1 MIENISFNSA
11 GFKEILE
18 SEGVREL
25 VQDTAQEIADRANAN
40 NGGDGFEV
48 KVQHLGYGGGRWGA
62 FISSKDQKAA
72 QAESEDKALTRALNA

>member
-1 MIENISFNSA
+1 MEIVFNSA

-25 VQDTAQEIADRANAN
+25 VQDTAQEIANKANEN
-40 NGGDGFEV
+40 YGGDGYEV

-62 FISSKDQKAA
+62 FITSKDKKAA
-72 QAESEDKALTRALNA
+72 QAESEDKALTRALNL

>member
-1 MIENISFNSA
+1 MEIVFNSA

-25 VQDTAQEIADRANAN
+25 VQDTAQEIADKANEN
-40 NGGDGFEV
+40 YGGDGFEV

-62 FISSKDQKAA
+62 FITSKDNKAA
-72 QAESEDKALTRALNA
+72 QAESEDKALTRALNI

>member
-1 MIENISFNSA
+1 MEIVFNSA

-25 VQDTAQEIADRANAN
+25 VQDTAQEIANKANEN
-40 NGGDGFEV
+40 YGGDGYEV

-62 FISSKDQKAA
+62 FISSKDKKAA
-72 QAESEDKALTRALNA
+72 QAESEDKALTRALNL

>member
-1 MIENISFNSA
+1 MEIVFNSA

-25 VQDTAQEIADRANAN
+25 VQDTAQEIADKANEN
-40 NGGDGFEV
+40 YGGDGFEV

-62 FISSKDQKAA
+62 FITSKDNKAA
-72 QAESEDKALTRALNA
+72 QAESEDKALTRALHI

>member
-1 MIENISFNSA
+1 MEIVFNSA

-25 VQDTAQEIADRANAN
+25 VQDTAQEIANKANEN
-40 NGGDGFEV
+40 YGGDGYEV

-62 FISSKDQKAA
+62 FISSKDNKAA
-72 QAESEDKALTRALNA
+72 QAESEDKALTRALNL

>member
-1 MIENISFNSA
+1 MEIVFNSA

-25 VQDTAQEIADRANAN
+25 VQDTAQEIANKANEN
-40 NGGDGFEV
+40 YGGDGYEV

-62 FISSKDQKAA
+62 FISSKDKKAA
-72 QAESEDKALTRALNA
+72 QAESEDKALTRALNI

>member
-1 MIENISFNSA
+1 MEIVFNSA

-25 VQDTAQEIADRANAN
+25 VQDTAQEIANKANEN
-40 NGGDGFEV
+40 YGGDGYEV

-62 FISSKDQKAA
+62 FITSKDLKAA
-72 QAESEDKALTRALNA
+72 QAESEDKALTRALNI

>member
-1 MIENISFNSA
+1 MEIVFNSA

-25 VQDTAQEIADRANAN
+25 VQDTAQEIANKANEN
-40 NGGDGFEV
+40 YGGDGYEV

-62 FISSKDQKAA
+62 FISSKDKKAA
-72 QAESEDKALTRALNA
+72 QAESEDKALTRALHI

>member
-1 MIENISFNSA
+1 MEIVFNSA

-25 VQDTAQEIADRANAN
+25 VQDTAQEIANKANEN
-40 NGGDGFEV
+40 YGGDGYEV

-62 FISSKDQKAA
+62 FITSKDNKAA
-72 QAESEDKALTRALNA
+72 QAESEDKALTRALNL